1 LLNRDIARPD
11 GERQKSGT
19 KIEIIFS
26 DTGWMD
32 FTDTAFGPSLA
43 GTDRNNDAFQ
53 NIRGGYAMRKK
64 RILGATLLPAM
75 VVLMLLASNALGQD
89 GDYKEGYG
97 AYGTM
102 GQDPDDILK
111 YGRDMMRYGFRETGM
126 SGGPSKYPG
135 YDGRLSDTT
144 IKKLNTEQESFI
156 KSTEALRQTIYAK
169 ELYLKAELSKKN
181 PDTATALGFQKEISE
196 ARGNFEQKMIEHLI
210 RMKAINL
217 EGERK

>member
-1 LLNRDIARPD
+1 M
-11 GERQKSGT
+11 
-19 KIEIIFS
+19 KIEVVFLN
-26 DTGWMD
+26 TGWMY
-32 FTDTAFGPSLA
+32 FADTSFGSSQA
-43 GTDRNNDAFQ
+43 GTDRDNDAFQ
-53 NIRGGYAMRKK
+53 NIRGGYVMRKN

-89 GDYKEGYG
+89 TMRSGDYKEGYG

-102 GQDPDDILK
+102 GQNPDDILE

-144 IKKLNTEQESFI
+144 IKQLNTEQESFI
-156 KSTEALRQTIYAK
+156 QSTEALRQTIYAK

-196 ARGNFEQKMIEHLI
+196 ARGQFEQQMIEHLI
-210 RMKAINL
+210 RMKVINQ
-217 EGERK
+217 EAKIK